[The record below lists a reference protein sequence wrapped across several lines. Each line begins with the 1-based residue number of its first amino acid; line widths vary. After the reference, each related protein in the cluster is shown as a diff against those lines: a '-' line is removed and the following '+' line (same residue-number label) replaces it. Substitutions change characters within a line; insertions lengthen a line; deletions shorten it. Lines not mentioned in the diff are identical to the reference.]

1 MGRKRIDL
9 TGKRFGKLMVISFN
23 SMRGTRS
30 YWNCVCDCGNENIVS
45 SDHLKNGDIVSCG
58 CVKRSTLPP
67 SNKKHGMSNTR
78 LYTIWKLMKYR
89 CSNPSRREYRIYGG
103 RGIKVCDE
111 WNEFDSFMR
120 WAVNNGYS
128 EELTLDRIDNDGNY
142 TPSNCRWASR
152 QTQSLNK
159 STNRYITHNGQ
170 TKTITQWATEN
181 NIPYY
186 VLKKRIDILNWD
198 FERAISEPPKKIKK
212 RRKING

>member
-1 MGRKRIDL
+1 
-9 TGKRFGKLMVISFN
+9 
-23 SMRGTRS
+23 
-30 YWNCVCDCGNENIVS
+30 
-45 SDHLKNGDIVSCG
+45 
-58 CVKRSTLPP
+58 
-67 SNKKHGMSNTR
+67 
-78 LYTIWKLMKYR
+78 MKYR

-111 WNEFDSFMR
+111 WKEFESFMR

-152 QTQSLNK
+152 RTQALNK

-198 FERAISEPPKKIKK
+198 FERAISEPPKKMKK

>member
-1 MGRKRIDL
+1 MEVIMGRKRIDL
-9 TGKRFGKLMVISFN
+9 TGERFGKLMVISFN

-78 LYTIWKLMKYR
+78 LYTIWTLMKYR

-111 WNEFDSFMR
+111 WKEFDSFMR
-120 WAVNNGYS
+120 WAVNN
-128 EELTLDRIDNDGNY
+128 
-142 TPSNCRWASR
+142 
-152 QTQSLNK
+152 
-159 STNRYITHNGQ
+159 
-170 TKTITQWATEN
+170 
-181 NIPYY
+181 
-186 VLKKRIDILNWD
+186 
-198 FERAISEPPKKIKK
+198 
-212 RRKING
+212 